1 MLKSK
6 KPILYILSFIF
17 LVLVIYFLGLRM
29 TKEEVIRIVQE
40 AGIWGPLVFIFLTL
54 MTSVIAPISNLPLW
68 LGGYALFGNWVQIY
82 TYVAFVLGS
91 AVNFLIAR
99 RFGRMVVIKLVG
111 GKNMTKVDTFTQDYG
126 FKTLIFLRIFQGN
139 ISDFISYAYGLTNMK
154 FIPYLLVTILAP
166 IPWILLWQFYLFD
179 KVNSYYDFVFLTVVT
194 LLPLLI
200 ISVLLVLKF
209 GRRKKESSE
218 R

>member
-82 TYVAFVLGS
+82 TDVAFVLGS